1 MKRYIANGTY
11 RKQYKTK
18 QNDTFD
24 KIAYELYGNEKI
36 ASYIISANPKQA
48 DTIIFGEGVY
58 LNLPIIEQIETS
70 TLPTWKG
77 GVENGL

>member
-1 MKRYIANGTY
+1 MRYVSNGNY

-24 KIAYELYGNEKI
+24 KIAYELYGREDI
-36 ASYIISANPKQA
+36 ASYIIEANPTQA
-48 DTIIFGEGVY
+48 DTVVFNEGVY
-58 LNLPIIEQIETS
+58 LYLPIIEQVETS
-70 TLPTWKG
+70 TLPSWKG

>member
-1 MKRYIANGTY
+1 MRYKANGIY
-11 RKQYKTK
+11 RKQYKTN

-36 ASYIISANPKQA
+36 ASFIIEANLDQA
-48 DTIIFGEGVY
+48 NTVVFGEGVY

-77 GVENGL
+77 GVGNGL